1 MVSFI
6 KSHYEV
12 GYKKIND
19 DGEVIYTPIAITMT
33 EDNAML
39 LVHSLQRLD
48 EDEKITYIYRKIK

>member
-1 MVSFI
+1 MGSFI

-12 GYKKIND
+12 GYKNIND
-19 DGEVIYTPIAITMT
+19 DGEVKYTPIAITMT
-33 EDNAML
+33 EDNAIL

>member
-1 MVSFI
+1 MGSFI

-12 GYKKIND
+12 GYKNIND
-19 DGEVIYTPIAITMT
+19 DGEVTYTPIAITMT
-33 EDNAML
+33 EDNAIL

>member
-19 DGEVIYTPIAITMT
+19 AGEVIYTPIAITMT

-48 EDEKITYIYRKIK
+48 EDEKISYIYRKIK